1 MSRHPFSVRNTD
13 TTVEITLIG
22 HDFILP
28 VDEAELLATALL
40 FAVLRAK
47 KPGEP
52 TSEQREGQSMTNE
65 LDRQIAE
72 WTSKTDQNVTVS
84 RDGLRTMESIVL
96 AAVYN
101 KTIQYYKADLEDE
114 PLRAWALDLALC
126 MMAEEIDRRIT
137 AARRTDAPPADSG
150 GGDNV

>member
-1 MSRHPFSVRNTD
+1 MSRHPFSFRNTD

-40 FAVLRAK
+40 FAVLR
-47 KPGEP
+47 
-52 TSEQREGQSMTNE
+52 
-65 LDRQIAE
+65 
-72 WTSKTDQNVTVS
+72 S
-84 RDGLRTMESIVL
+84 R
-96 AAVYN
+96 
-101 KTIQYYKADLEDE
+101 KQ
-114 PLRAWALDLALC
+114 
-126 MMAEEIDRRIT
+126 